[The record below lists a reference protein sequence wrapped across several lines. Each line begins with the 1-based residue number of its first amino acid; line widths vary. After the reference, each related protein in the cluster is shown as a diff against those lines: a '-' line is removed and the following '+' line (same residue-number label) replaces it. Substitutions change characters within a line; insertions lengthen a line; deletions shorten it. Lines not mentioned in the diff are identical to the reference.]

1 MTFEELTSLAD
12 PKRIENDHA
21 QALWHEIHGNWDKA
35 HKIVQNMST
44 MQAKWIH
51 AYLHRKEGD
60 IGNSKYWYRA
70 AGKEYPGNLDYKKE
84 LETIFE
90 EL

>member
-21 QALWHEIHGNWDKA
+21 KALWHEIHGNWDKA

-70 AGKEYPGNLDYKKE
+70 AGKEYPGNLDYNKE